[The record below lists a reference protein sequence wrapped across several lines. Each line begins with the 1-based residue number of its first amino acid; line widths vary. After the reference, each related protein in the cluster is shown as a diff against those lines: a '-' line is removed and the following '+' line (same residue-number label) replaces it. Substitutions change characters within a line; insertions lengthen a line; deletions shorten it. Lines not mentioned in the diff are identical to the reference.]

1 MRISDWSSDVCS
13 SDLADGDK
21 LHVRVGR
28 CAFDMGRTCL
38 NDLQRRLSVELMG
51 HVALGNDEA
60 RHLTASLI
68 DRMQCRAG
76 AVRLEW
82 TQDSS
87 GVAHLAEQGFHEGW
101 DMVHLA
107 VLSFLPVVRGDA
119 EGERKQA

>member
-21 LHVRVGR
+21 LHVGVGR

-60 RHLTASLI
+60 RHPNASLI
-68 DRMQCRAG
+68 DRIDRKSVVLG
-76 AVRLEW
+76 KDVTIRV
-82 TQDSS
+82 DHGGSS
-87 GVAHLAEQGFHEGW
+87 IIKEKIRTYLR
-101 DMVHLA
+101 D
-107 VLSFLPVVRGDA
+107 
-119 EGERKQA
+119 